1 MPSVIFEILIV
12 LVLVVANGVFAM
24 SEMAVVSS
32 RKARLQQMA
41 GEGNTGARVAVELAD
56 APNRFLSTVQIGITL
71 IGIFAGAYGGATI
84 AGTLAPQ
91 LARVSWLAAYSEAL
105 AFVLVVGT
113 ITYLSLVLGELLPKR
128 LALSNPERIAARIA
142 VPMSVLSRV
151 AAPLVKL
158 LSLSTDLAL
167 KALGVKPSAAPA
179 VTEEEIRLLIEQGTE
194 TGAIAHSEQDLLERV
209 FSFGDRQ
216 VAALMTPRPDIVWLD
231 LEDCEAENRRKLA
244 VFHHSQFPVCLG
256 ALDKFLG
263 VVRVKDLFERLLA
276 GRPLALEEA
285 LLQPLVVPETAPA
298 LVVLEQ
304 FKKSGIHM
312 ALVVDEFGGVQG
324 LVTLTDILEA
334 LVGDLP
340 VGGSGDEAQAVQRED
355 GSWLVDGLLSLDEL
369 EHLVEPLPELPRVGY
384 RTVGG
389 LVMAQLG
396 RIPKVTDHFALGPCR
411 FEVVDMDGNRVDR
424 VLIALRE
431 PVAGSD
437 LPP

>member
-167 KALGVKPSAAPA
+167 KALGVKPSAALA

-231 LEDCEAENRRKLA
+231 LKDSEAENRRKLA
-244 VFHHSQFPVCLG
+244 AFHHSQFPVCLG
-256 ALDKFLG
+256 ELDKFLG

-276 GRPLALEEA
+276 ARPLTLEEA

-340 VGGSGDEAQAVQRED
+340 VDGTTDEAQAVRRED
-355 GSWLVDGLLSLDEL
+355 GSWLVDGSLSLDEL

-396 RIPKVTDHFALGPCR
+396 RIPKATDHFNLGPCR

-424 VLIALRE
+424 VLITTLG
-431 PVAGSD
+431 AGAERDS
-437 LPP
+437 PP